1 MNPNYFKKL
10 KFHNRKVVHYTLL
23 ACIIILQFLAI
34 LIWYNETANE
44 DKLDAAMGNMAQADR
59 VTHFTG
65 KINSALIV
73 SQDYFNDYITHK
85 NQVSLDKYVAS
96 LTETAVMIDS
106 LQDQTRNHKAF
117 QKIIQLKK
125 KTQNDILHIKST
137 IDSIV
142 NRQKYPMAKEVAAPF
157 QFDEYDYN
165 KILDSIKTNTFI
177 KVDSISKKGLL
188 ARLIAAFSGKIEIQ
202 KEQLNTIVTM
212 KYKDKVKTGTIEEQ
226 MKNVFLSTNKY
237 YESEFKKLKEAFLQ
251 LRNKDLELI
260 RLNNDL
266 LLLSQTTLPVFNA
279 AANDLK
285 WQNQAS
291 LQKQLKT
298 NKAIRS
304 YSIVAIIVLMFI
316 VSLILFNFTRLAFAY
331 EKRLTTAQE
340 KIRQNLNFKNRIMG
354 MISHEIRSPLSL
366 LSLYSQKISK
376 TVKEPEMQE
385 SFKSIQFTSDSL
397 LLLSNQILEY
407 SKDEQYQPK
416 LKNSVFKLRNELT
429 QILSN
434 MHTLAESKG
443 NQLKIDLTIDDEEVY
458 ADVAKIHQLFY
469 NLVGNANKFTDKG
482 TITVNV
488 KQESPS
494 DFETNLIVSIADNGR
509 GIAKTDLE
517 HIFDSYYKGSISGS
531 VSDLGVGLG
540 LNICKEIVSLFE
552 GEITVN
558 SEKDKGTTII
568 FNLILSKA

>member
-517 HIFDSYYKGSISGS
+517 HIFDSYYQGSISGS

>member
-117 QKIIQLKK
+117 QKILQLKK

-517 HIFDSYYKGSISGS
+517 HIFDSYYQGSISGS

>member
-85 NQVSLDKYVAS
+85 NQVSLDKYLNS

-106 LQDQTRNHKAF
+106 LQGQTRNHTAF
-117 QKIIQLKK
+117 QKILQLKK

-385 SFKSIQFTSDSL
+385 SFKAIQFTSDSL

-458 ADVAKIHQLFY
+458 ADMAKIHQLFY

-482 TITVNV
+482 TITVSV

-517 HIFDSYYKGSISGS
+517 HIFDSYYQGSISGS

-558 SEKDKGTTII
+558 SEKEKGTTII

>member
-117 QKIIQLKK
+117 QKILQLKK

-429 QILSN
+429 QILAN

>member
-1 MNPNYFKKL
+1 M
-10 KFHNRKVVHYTLL
+10 HYTLL

-117 QKIIQLKK
+117 QKILQLKK

-517 HIFDSYYKGSISGS
+517 HIFDSYYQGSISGS

>member
-10 KFHNRKVVHYTLL
+10 KFQNRKVVHYTLL
-23 ACIIILQFLAI
+23 ACIILLQFLAI

-44 DKLDAAMGNMAQADR
+44 DKLNTALGNMAQADR

-65 KINSALIV
+65 KINSALII

-85 NQVSLDKYVAS
+85 NQISLDNYVAS
-96 LTETAVMIDS
+96 LTETAGMIDS
-106 LQDQTRNHKAF
+106 LQGQTRHHKAF
-117 QKIIQLKK
+117 EKILQLKK
-125 KTQNDILHIKST
+125 KTQSDILLIQST

-142 NRQKYPMAKEVAAPF
+142 NHEKYPRAHEVAAPF
-157 QFDEYDYN
+157 KFDEYDYN

-188 ARLIAAFSGKIEIQ
+188 SRLIAAFSGKIEIQ

-226 MKNVFLSTNKY
+226 MKNVFLTTNKY

-266 LLLSQTTLPVFNA
+266 LVLSQTTLPVFNA

-285 WQNQAS
+285 WQNQEN

-304 YSIVAIIVLMFI
+304 YSMVAIILLMLLA
-316 VSLILFNFTRLAFAY
+316 SLILFNFTRLAFAY
-331 EKRLTTAQE
+331 EKRLTTAQN
-340 KIRQNLNFKNRIMG
+340 KIRQNLNFKNRIIG

-366 LSLYSQKISK
+366 ISLYSQKIRQSS
-376 TVKEPEMQE
+376 KEPELQE
-385 SFKSIQFTSDSL
+385 SFKSIQFTSNSL

-407 SKDEQYQPK
+407 SKDEHHQPK
-416 LKNSVFKLRNELT
+416 LKNSAFVLRDELA

-434 MHTLAESKG
+434 MQTLAENKG
-443 NQLKIDLTIDDEEVY
+443 NRLKIDLHIDNEEVY

-469 NLVGNANKFTDKG
+469 NLIGNANKFTDNG
-482 TITVNV
+482 IISVIV
-488 KQESPS
+488 KQESTS
-494 DFETNLIVSIADNGR
+494 EFETNLTVTIADNGR
-509 GIAKTDLE
+509 GIAKTDLA
-517 HIFDSYYKGSISGS
+517 HIFDSYYQGSVSGA

-552 GEITVN
+552 GEINLN
-558 SEKDKGTTII
+558 SETEKGTTIT
-568 FNLILSKA
+568 FNLILSKV

>member
-1 MNPNYFKKL
+1 M
-10 KFHNRKVVHYTLL
+10 HYTLL

-85 NQVSLDKYVAS
+85 NQVSLDKYLNS

-106 LQDQTRNHKAF
+106 LQGQTRNHTAF
-117 QKIIQLKK
+117 QKILQLKK

-385 SFKSIQFTSDSL
+385 SFKAIQFTSDSL

-458 ADVAKIHQLFY
+458 ADMAKIHQLFY

-482 TITVNV
+482 TITVSV

-517 HIFDSYYKGSISGS
+517 HIFDSYYQGSISGS

-558 SEKDKGTTII
+558 SEKEKGTTII